1 MVRAYRN
8 VGTNGTDR
16 IEERA
21 SVLDRQAVDRIGIIA
36 APDLRRVI
44 HHTGIISSAS
54 SAAALEQQIRACG
67 KEFFHQIVNTEHIAV
82 IQLSVSALCCHM
94 AVNIADTAVHI
105 PFDIINLCIMND
117 GCQTLQQILTHI
129 LTRHIKYKLISAVIR
144 HTARNCK
151 CPIRMCTVKITVL
164 GNHLRLKP
172 ETEFHAHPMDFFCKL
187 RHGAVHLFLV
197 DEPVA
202 EATVIILSFSKPAI
216 VKHQHLNAKLLRLLC
231 NFQNFFFVEIKIG
244 CFPVVDQNRS
254 FGMLVCAAADMLAD
268 DLMILL

>member
-1 MVRAYRN
+1 
-8 VGTNGTDR
+8 
-16 IEERA
+16 
-21 SVLDRQAVDRIGIIA
+21 
-36 APDLRRVI
+36 
-44 HHTGIISSAS
+44 
-54 SAAALEQQIRACG
+54 
-67 KEFFHQIVNTEHIAV
+67 
-82 IQLSVSALCCHM
+82 M
-94 AVNIADTAVHI
+94 AVNIADAAVHI
-105 PFDIINLCIMND
+105 PFDIIDLCIMNN

-172 ETEFHAHPMDFFCKL
+172 ETEFHAHLVNFFCKL

-197 DEPVA
+197 DEPVT
-202 EATVIILSFSKPAI
+202 ETTVIILSFSKPAI
-216 VKHQHLNAKLLRLLC
+216 VKHQHLNAKLLRLFC
-231 NFQNFFFVEIKIG
+231 NFQDFFFVEIKIG

-254 FGMLVCAAADMLAD
+254 FGMLVCATADMLAD

>member
-1 MVRAYRN
+1 
-8 VGTNGTDR
+8 
-16 IEERA
+16 
-21 SVLDRQAVDRIGIIA
+21 
-36 APDLRRVI
+36 
-44 HHTGIISSAS
+44 
-54 SAAALEQQIRACG
+54 
-67 KEFFHQIVNTEHIAV
+67 
-82 IQLSVSALCCHM
+82 M
-94 AVNIADTAVHI
+94 AVNIADAAVHI
-105 PFDIINLCIMND
+105 PFDIIDLCIMNN

-129 LTRHIKYKLISAVIR
+129 LTRHIKYKLISAVVR

-197 DEPVA
+197 DEPVT
-202 EATVIILSFSKPAI
+202 ETTVIILSFSKPAI